1 MAIALTPPRPVTD
14 EDLLEFSRRN
24 PGYQFERTAK
34 GELVV
39 TPTGSESGRRSA
51 ELLGQLYSWNQLAS
65 TGLVFDSST
74 GFRLPDG
81 AVFSP
86 DASWIQ
92 RARWEALTPTQR
104 QGFAPLCPDVVFEIR
119 SESDS
124 LSDVRTKMGKY
135 LANGARLGVLIDPH
149 SRIVELSRPGRPLD
163 IVETFQNPRTV
174 PLDPELPGFVLDLRA
189 IFSRD

>member
-1 MAIALTPPRPVTD
+1 MAIALTLPRPVTD

-39 TPTGSESGRRSA
+39 TPTGSESRRRSA
-51 ELLGQLYSWNQLAS
+51 ELLGQLYSWNQRAGA
-65 TGLVFDSST
+65 GLVFDSST

-86 DASWIQ
+86 DVSWVQ
-92 RARWEALTPTQR
+92 RPRWDALTPTQR

-124 LSDVRTKMGKY
+124 LSDVQTKMGKY
-135 LANGARLGVLIDPH
+135 LANGARLGVLVDPH
-149 SRIVELSRPGRPLD
+149 SRTVEIFRPMRPVD
-163 IVETFQNPRTV
+163 MVETSQNPETV
-174 PLDPELPGFVLDLRA
+174 PLDPELSRFVLDLKA

>member
-1 MAIALTPPRPVTD
+1 MAIALTLPRPVTD

-51 ELLGQLYSWNQLAS
+51 ELLGQLYSWNQRAGA
-65 TGLVFDSST
+65 GLVFDSST

-86 DASWIQ
+86 DASWVQ
-92 RARWEALTPTQR
+92 RPRWDALTPTQR

-124 LSDVRTKMGKY
+124 LYDVQRKMGKY
-135 LANGARLGVLIDPH
+135 LANGARLGVLVDPRSRTVEIFRPMRPIDM
-149 SRIVELSRPGRPLD
+149 
-163 IVETFQNPRTV
+163 VETLQNPDTV
-174 PLDPELPGFVLDLRA
+174 PLDPELSGFVLDLKA
-189 IFSRD
+189 IFSPD

>member
-1 MAIALTPPRPVTD
+1 MAIALTLPRPVTD

-51 ELLGQLYSWNQLAS
+51 ELLGQLYSWNQRA
-65 TGLVFDSST
+65 
-74 GFRLPDG
+74 G
-81 AVFSP
+81 ARS
-86 DASWIQ
+86 
-92 RARWEALTPTQR
+92 RWEALTPTQR

-124 LSDVRTKMGKY
+124 LSDIQTKMGKY
-135 LANGARLGVLIDPH
+135 LANGARLGVLVDPRSRTVEIFRPMRPIDM
-149 SRIVELSRPGRPLD
+149 
-163 IVETFQNPRTV
+163 VETVQNPDTV
-174 PLDPELPGFVLDLRA
+174 PLDPELSRFVLDLKA